1 MVLRTIQTLWKTIF
15 EKSENNKYLLWLLI
29 NVINVVQYSK
39 IAVILLNTTNRINTQ
54 ETDVISLHFALRV
67 ILNIQKNRNLTFK
80 YLWFYKKIHAF
91 SFLLR
96 TTHSS
101 RIISMLWK
109 NCGKH
114 NKTNKADVYLLK
126 MNSKVK
132 KIKNRKKNLILTF
145 EMQKSLSLIIF
156 VIHYFMWKNSS
167 FVIYPTSPT
176 SSIVKSSERT
186 GKKQKDL
193 HSFRCSCRAYN

>member
-1 MVLRTIQTLWKTIF
+1 MK
-15 EKSENNKYLLWLLI
+15 KSENNKYLLWLLI

-39 IAVILLNTTNRINTQ
+39 TAVILLNTTNRINTQ

-80 YLWFYKKIHAF
+80 YLWFYKKIHV
-91 SFLLR
+91 SYIGLPTLS
-96 TTHSS
+96 TLPTLCS
-101 RIISMLWK
+101 ISMLWK

-132 KIKNRKKNLILTF
+132 KIKKQKKELNINFLNAKIF
-145 EMQKSLSLIIF
+145 KSNYICYSLFHVKEQF
-156 VIHYFMWKNSS
+156 VRYISNVSN
-167 FVIYPTSPT
+167 VIY
-176 SSIVKSSERT
+176 
-186 GKKQKDL
+186 
-193 HSFRCSCRAYN
+193 C

>member
-1 MVLRTIQTLWKTIF
+1 MLFISWSKLYFLYLRSFCI
-15 EKSENNKYLLWLLI
+15 
-29 NVINVVQYSK
+29 
-39 IAVILLNTTNRINTQ
+39 
-54 ETDVISLHFALRV
+54 
-67 ILNIQKNRNLTFK
+67 K
-80 YLWFYKKIHAF
+80 YLWFYKKIHV
-91 SFLLR
+91 SYIGLPTLS
-96 TTHSS
+96 TLPTLCS
-101 RIISMLWK
+101 ISMLWK

-186 GKKQKDL
+186 GKKTKRPTFFSL
-193 HSFRCSCRAYN
+193 FLSRV